1 MANGSST
8 TRWVIGVCLTAVL
21 AISGWAVTAT
31 LAARLKMADKM
42 EEQVAEMQNFGNENR
57 QRIMVLESQF
67 SNINDRLV
75 EIKTLISRHMERD
88 Q

>member
-1 MANGSST
+1 MANGNGT
-8 TRWVIGVCLTAVL
+8 TKWIIGVCLSAVL

-31 LAARLKMADKM
+31 LATRLKMSEKV
-42 EEQVAEMQNFGNENR
+42 EEQVQEMQNFGNENR

-75 EIKTLISRHMERD
+75 EIKTLITRHMETDR
-88 Q
+88 